1 MNATVS
7 IIIPCHNSGKYIEE
21 TLESVFAQT
30 FQAWECIVVDNAS
43 TDNTEEI
50 VKRHAATKPQLQY
63 YRLAEKGVSKAR
75 NYAVSKS
82 RGTYIL
88 PLDSDD
94 KIAATYIEKAMQVL
108 ENDPGVK
115 LVYADATLFDAVK
128 KDWTLP
134 EYSYSDLLIENSIY
148 CSALFRRSDF
158 LATKGYNE
166 NMVEGF
172 EDWDFWIGFLDER
185 SGVHKIAEQLFFYRI
200 RRDSRNNTLDEAK
213 QRRLRKQI
221 YENHRAVYEK
231 HFSNSDFIFDFF
243 TLRNELNAIKQSKA
257 YGIGTS
263 VTRLKN
269 LFGK

>member
-1 MNATVS
+1 MSAMVS

-30 FQAWECIVVDNAS
+30 YREWECIVVDNGS

-50 VKRHAATKPQLQY
+50 VKKHMALKPQLRY
-63 YRLAEKGVSKAR
+63 YCLAEKGVSRAR

-82 RGTYIL
+82 QGTYIL

-94 KIAATYIEKAMQVL
+94 KIAPTYIEKAVQVL
-108 ENDPGVK
+108 EKDPEIR
-115 LVYADATLFDAVK
+115 LVYADAALFDAVK
-128 KDWTLP
+128 KDWVLP
-134 EYSYSDLLIENSIY
+134 EYSYRDLLIENSIY
-148 CSALFRRSDF
+148 CSALFRRVDF
-158 LATKGYNE
+158 LATQGYNE

-172 EDWDFWIGFLDER
+172 EDWDFWIGFLDEK
-185 SGVHKIAEQLFFYRI
+185 SKVHKITEQLFFYRI
-200 RRDSRNNTLDEAK
+200 RHDSRNNTLDETK

-231 HFSNSDFIFDFF
+231 YFSNADFIFDFF
-243 TLRNELNAIKQSKA
+243 TLRNELKAIKQSKA